1 MRKQLTVRVPK
12 TLHAELLEEAKR
24 EGVSLNQLC
33 LFKLS
38 RPANWYRQHVPETK
52 ERKEV
57 K

>member
-33 LFKLS
+33 VFKLA
-38 RPANWYRQHVPETK
+38 RPANWYRQRVPET
-52 ERKEV
+52 EEGKEV
-57 K
+57 N